1 MGKIYESFLMQ
12 HPTDLYI
19 KGFHHHHNHQQKLRH
34 TQFETEKNHHHHH
47 SHQKSSPSIV
57 PRLINLDENEVAY
70 RAEGNANIVLS
81 LPRMRKVLRI
91 RKSLINFQSEFDNDD
106 PSIDQTASYEELIHS
121 IAYTK
126 YMSSLIGYSF
136 TCQPKFIYL
145 KVTDLNLL
153 NEDMLEFRPVDR
165 LAKEVRTRIA
175 TLYPDVAFLQDNL
188 NPHKRLQK
196 TDPFYDT
203 YCVEIKPK
211 QGWTFYDEDPDDDLQ
226 SNPELLF
233 EFDDVKKCRYCSF
246 QYLKLKK
253 STIKKVSK
261 YCPLDL
267 FSGQTIRMLRAIK
280 GLIGSPQ
287 NNLRIFRNGDLIYGD
302 TIEKRNLNKSLE
314 DLFFNYKT
322 NDERKTVFMNLIKEV
337 LLKDFTRDC
346 DIRSN
351 KEAIKLRKDRKKNK
365 NTIHRRNCEP
375 IKYKYLPENCALKK
389 IFDVQLLAKRSITKL
404 DPKDF
409 PDLPHDRYSYINTLL
424 EKSRQ
429 NCVMSSFMENGGQIC
444 IKHQSVKDCTQHL
457 SDFEQYMLGATALD
471 TSLMI
476 TFCRVSH
483 EDIFR
488 MNPVARNHIIQL
500 NGMMFV
506 AKVTI
511 MDLDPKST
519 SHYEKYIKQI
529 NDSHVAYK
537 DFLKR
542 F

>member
-1 MGKIYESFLMQ
+1 MGKICEGFLAH
-12 HPTDLYI
+12 HPTDFFI
-19 KGFHHHHNHQQKLRH
+19 NGFGCHQ
-34 TQFETEKNHHHHH
+34 TQQQPPTKQRISLAVTTE
-47 SHQKSSPSIV
+47 QSSV
-57 PRLINLDENEVAY
+57 PTRLINLDENEVAY

-81 LPRMRKVLRI
+81 LPRMQKVLRI
-91 RKSLINFQSEFDNDD
+91 RKSLINVPEYDNDD
-106 PSIDQTASYEELIHS
+106 SSIDHSASYEELIHS
-121 IAYTK
+121 IEYTK

-153 NEDMLEFRPVDR
+153 NEDILEFRPVDR

-196 TDPFYDT
+196 KDPFYDT

-233 EFDDVKKCRYCSF
+233 ESDDVKKCRYCSF

-253 STIKKVSK
+253 SAIKKVSK
-261 YCPLDL
+261 YCPSDL

-287 NNLRIFRNGDLIYGD
+287 NNLRIFRNGQLVYGD
-302 TIEKRNLNKSLE
+302 NIEKRNLNTALE
-314 DLFFNYKT
+314 ELFFNYKT

-337 LLKDFTRDC
+337 LLKDFTSDC
-346 DIRSN
+346 DVRSN
-351 KEAIKLRKDRKKNK
+351 KEAIKLRKDRKKTK

-375 IKYKYLPENCALKK
+375 IKYKYLPENCALRK
-389 IFDVQLLAKRSITKL
+389 ILDVQLLAKRSITKL
-404 DPKDF
+404 DSKDF
-409 PDLPHDRYSYINTLL
+409 LDVPHDRYSYLQTLL
-424 EKSRQ
+424 EKSRR
-429 NCVMSSFMENGGQIC
+429 NCLMDNRARC
-444 IKHQSVKDCTQHL
+444 CNHQYIKDCVQHL

-476 TFCRVSH
+476 TFCRISH

-506 AKVTI
+506 TKVTI